1 MNADVIVVGGGLA
14 GLNAARDLVAG
25 GADVVVLEARGRPGG
40 RVEQTRMADGRIVQL
55 GGEVVGRFHEAY
67 IGLAA
72 ELGLTLVPAFPDLP
86 GEETWVMADGHHV
99 GDDPPWFGDADRSA
113 YARVETAFATLART
127 VDADDP
133 WSHPDA
139 SRLDRTSV
147 GDWLRAEGATQNVVR
162 ARELAMLSLSAES
175 VERTSL
181 LSDLRKESAAG
192 SHGFYDYAVWEHLR
206 VAEGSAT
213 VALRIAA
220 GLGERVRYAS
230 PVTRFTVGGRP
241 GGPRHSSAV
250 TVNGERFEA
259 DAIVCAVPVGPL
271 RNILIDGV
279 SAARRQSLD
288 RQRHA
293 LAAKAVFVYP
303 ESFWEANGQN
313 GAAYFETA
321 IMGGTWVQREGIISA
336 LVPPERLAPLLA
348 TSPAQLEG
356 ELVQEMVDSFG
367 EQARDT
373 QAVFL
378 RRWGVDPYTLGYI
391 TAWRPGDVMAV
402 GPLHATHEPPFY
414 VCGSDQWVCG
424 YMEGAVRTGRAA
436 AVAALGAGD

>member
-1 MNADVIVVGGGLA
+1 MTDVIVVGAGLA

-40 RVEQTRMADGRIVQL
+40 RTEQTTMADGRIVQL
-55 GGEVVGRFHEAY
+55 GGEVVGSFHEAY
-67 IGLAA
+67 IQLVS

-86 GEETWVMADGHHV
+86 GEETWVMAGGHSV
-99 GDDPPWFGDADRSA
+99 GDDPPWFTDADRAA
-113 YARVETAFATLART
+113 YAGADAAFAALART
-127 VDADDP
+127 VDPDDP
-133 WSHPDA
+133 WSHPEARALDA
-139 SRLDRTSV
+139 ISV
-147 GDWLRAEGATQNVVR
+147 GDWLRSVGATPNVLR
-162 ARELAMLSLSAES
+162 AREVAMLSLSAES

-181 LSDLRKESAAG
+181 LSDLRKEAAAG
-192 SHGFYDYAVWEHLR
+192 AHGFYDYEVWEHMR

-213 VALRIAA
+213 VSLRIAEQ
-220 GLGERVRYAS
+220 LGHRIRYAS
-230 PVTRFTVGGRP
+230 PVDRITIGGRE
-241 GGPRHSSAV
+241 GGPRRCSAV

-259 DAIVCAVPVGPL
+259 DAVVCAVPVGPL
-271 RNILIDGV
+271 RHIHVDGV
-279 SAARRQSLD
+279 SRERRQSLD

-303 ESFWEANGQN
+303 DSFWEANGQD
-313 GAAYFETA
+313 GAAYFETG

-336 LVPPERLAPLLA
+336 LVPPERLAPMLA
-348 TSPAQLEG
+348 TSPAQLQS
-356 ELVQEMVDSFG
+356 ELVAEMAAAFG
-367 EQARDT
+367 ERALEP

-424 YMEGAVRTGRAA
+424 YMEGAVRTGRSAA
-436 AVAALGAGD
+436 SSALSPS

>member
-1 MNADVIVVGGGLA
+1 MTDVIVVGAGLA

-40 RVEQTRMADGRIVQL
+40 RTEQTTMADGRIVQL
-55 GGEVVGRFHEAY
+55 GGEVVGSFHEAY
-67 IGLAA
+67 IQLVS

-86 GEETWVMADGHHV
+86 GEETWVMTDGHFV
-99 GDDPPWFGDADRSA
+99 GDEPPWFDDGDRAA
-113 YARVETAFATLART
+113 YATAEAAFTKLCRT
-127 VDADDP
+127 VDPDDP

-139 SRLDRTSV
+139 RALDDISV
-147 GDWLRAEGATQNVVR
+147 GDWLRSVGATPNVVR
-162 ARELAMLSLSAES
+162 AREVAMLSLSAES

-181 LSDLRKESAAG
+181 LSDLRKEAAAG
-192 SHGFYDYAVWEHLR
+192 AHGFYDYEVWEHLR

-213 VALRIAA
+213 VAQRIAEA
-220 GLGERVRYAS
+220 LGHRIRYAS
-230 PVTRFTVGGRP
+230 PVDRITVGGRE
-241 GGPRHSSAV
+241 GGPRRCAAV

-271 RNILIDGV
+271 RAIRVDGV
-279 SAARRQSLD
+279 SHERLQSLD

-303 ESFWEANGQN
+303 DSFWERNGQD

-336 LVPPERLAPLLA
+336 LVPPERLAPMLA
-348 TSPAQLEG
+348 TSPAQLES
-356 ELVQEMVDSFG
+356 ELLAEMGVAFG
-367 EQARDT
+367 EPARSP

-402 GPLHATHEPPFY
+402 GPRHATHEPPFY

-424 YMEGAVRTGRAA
+424 YMEGAVRTGRSAA
-436 AVAALGAGD
+436 SSALSSG

>member
-1 MNADVIVVGGGLA
+1 MTDVIVVGAGLA
-14 GLNAARDLVAG
+14 GLTAARDLVAG
-25 GADVVVLEARGRPGG
+25 GAEVIVLEARGRPGG

-55 GGEVVGRFHEAY
+55 GGEVVGSFHEAY
-67 IGLAA
+67 RGLVA
-72 ELGLTLVPAFPDLP
+72 ELGLTLVPAFPELP
-86 GEETWVMADGHHV
+86 GAETWVMADGHHI
-99 GDDPPWFGDADRSA
+99 GDDPPWFDDGDRAA
-113 YARVETAFATLART
+113 YEQAEAAFVQLCTT
-127 VDADDP
+127 VDPDDP

-139 SRLDRTSV
+139 RALDDVSV
-147 GDWLRAEGATQNVVR
+147 GTWLRSVGATPNVVR
-162 ARELAMLSLSAES
+162 ARDVAMLSLSAES

-181 LSDLRKESAAG
+181 LADLRKEAAAG
-192 SHGFYDYAVWEHLR
+192 GHGFYNYEVWEHLR

-213 VALRIAA
+213 VAETIAEQ
-220 GLGERVRYAS
+220 LGERIRYAS
-230 PVTRFTVGGRP
+230 PVTRITVGGHP
-241 GGPRHSSAV
+241 GGPRRCSAV

-271 RNILIDGV
+271 RGIQIDGV
-279 SAARRQSLD
+279 SRERRESLD

-293 LAAKAVFVYP
+293 LAAKAVFVYAD
-303 ESFWEANGQN
+303 SFWEGNGQN

-348 TSPAQLEG
+348 TSPAQVER

-367 EQARDT
+367 EQARGT

-402 GPLHATHEPPFY
+402 GPRHATHEPPFY

-424 YMEGAVRTGRAA
+424 YMEGAVRTGRGA
-436 AVAALGAGD
+436 AVAALGA

>member
-1 MNADVIVVGGGLA
+1 MNDVIVIGAGLA

-25 GADVVVLEARGRPGG
+25 GADVVVLEARGRAGG
-40 RVEQTRMADGRIVQL
+40 RTEQTRMADGRIVQL
-55 GGEVVGRFHEAY
+55 GGEVVGSFHQAY
-67 IGLAA
+67 IQLVS

-99 GDDPPWFGDADRSA
+99 GTTPPWFDDADRAA
-113 YARVETAFATLART
+113 YARVDAAFAKLAAT
-127 VDADDP
+127 VDPDDP

-139 SRLDRTSV
+139 SRLDGISV
-147 GDWLRAEGATQNVVR
+147 GSWLRGAGATRNVVR
-162 ARELAMLSLSAES
+162 ARDIAMLSLSAES

-181 LSDLRKESAAG
+181 LSDLRKEAAAG
-192 SHGFYDYAVWEHLR
+192 AHGFYDYDVWEHMR

-213 VALRIAA
+213 VSLTIAEQ
-220 GLGERVRYAS
+220 LGERVRYAS
-230 PVTRFTVGGRP
+230 PVARFTVGGGE
-241 GGPRHSSAV
+241 GGPRRCSAV

-271 RNILIDGV
+271 RNIAVDGV
-279 SAARRQSLD
+279 SRERLDSLD

-303 ESFWEANGQN
+303 DSFWEGQGQN
-313 GAAYFETA
+313 GAAYFETG

-348 TSPAQLEG
+348 TSPAQLES
-356 ELVQEMVDSFG
+356 ELVGEIVDAFG
-367 EQARDT
+367 ESARDP

-378 RRWGVDPYTLGYI
+378 RRWGVDPFTLGYI
-391 TAWRPGDVMAV
+391 TSWRPGDVMAV
-402 GPLHATHEPPFY
+402 GPLHASHEPPFY

-424 YMEGAVRTGRAA
+424 YMEGAVRTGRGAA
-436 AVAALGAGD
+436 SVALGGS

>member
-25 GADVVVLEARGRPGG
+25 GADVVLLEARGRPGG

-55 GGEVVGRFHEAY
+55 GGEVVGSFHEAY
-67 IGLAA
+67 IGLVA

-86 GEETWVMADGHHV
+86 GEETWVMADGHHI
-99 GDDPPWFGDADRSA
+99 GDDPPWFDDADRAA
-113 YARVETAFATLART
+113 YERAEVAFAALART
-127 VDADDP
+127 VDPDDP

-139 SRLDRTSV
+139 SALDDVSV
-147 GDWLRAEGATQNVVR
+147 GDWLRSVGATPNVVR

-181 LSDLRKESAAG
+181 LADLRKEAAAG
-192 SHGFYDYAVWEHLR
+192 AHGFYDYNVWEHLR

-213 VALRIAA
+213 VALTIAEQ
-220 GLGERVRYAS
+220 LGERVRYAS
-230 PVTRFTVGGRP
+230 PVVRLSVGG
-241 GGPRHSSAV
+241 GHSGPRRCQAV
-250 TVNGERFEA
+250 TANGEMFTA

-271 RNILIDGV
+271 RNIRIDGV
-279 SAARRQSLD
+279 SAERLRSLD

-293 LAAKAVFVYP
+293 LAAKAVFVY
-303 ESFWEANGQN
+303 EDSFWEANGQN

-321 IMGGTWVQREGIISA
+321 IMGGTWVQREGIVSA

-391 TAWRPGDVMAV
+391 TGWRPGDVMAV

-436 AVAALGAGD
+436 AAAALHVSA